1 MFGIPSKMKL
11 SKRLFPVGTQE
22 NFHLLYFAT
31 ESPDDHVMA

>member
-22 NFHLLYFAT
+22 NFPLLYFAT
-31 ESPDDHVMA
+31 KSPDDHMMA